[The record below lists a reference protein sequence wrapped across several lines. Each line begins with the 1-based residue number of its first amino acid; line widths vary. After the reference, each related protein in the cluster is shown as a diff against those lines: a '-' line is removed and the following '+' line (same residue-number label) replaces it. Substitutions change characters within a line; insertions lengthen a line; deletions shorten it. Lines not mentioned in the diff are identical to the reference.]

1 MADDFHITRAFN
13 LLQEA
18 TVLLSGGIES
28 SSRDGMNINE
38 NANEIQYSK

>member
-1 MADDFHITRAFN
+1 MADDLHISRAFR

-28 SSRDGMNINE
+28 SSAM
-38 NANEIQYSK
+38 